1 MDTLPEARPLGTSH
15 PLHQTAEKYRE
26 EAKAKFMDVPVRAV
40 LLHTLFQA
48 LLDQQQYR
56 ETADT
61 QGQGMAQLGRQLEL
75 PEVGW
80 GAAVIDESRQ
90 PMNHQDLIGKVGQF
104 SEIVLSKDV
113 IHRFNATHSLSP
125 AKTGTSTF
133 LLEVGLRASGV
144 ETAWAILEMISGLS
158 ALQVIGLQIRREGLR
173 RGGLANEVQKLMCL
187 YRLVL
192 HNPSNQC
199 YLNAFAYMYLW
210 CHCRLEAP
218 EYQLFGTNF
227 QAWRDVLLHSS
238 KATYHQQ
245 VAILAKPVER
255 MEATCFPAR
264 CCRFHDACYPY
275 SGSAASASHLGG
287 SMGN

>member
-1 MDTLPEARPLGTSH
+1 M
-15 PLHQTAEKYRE
+15 
-26 EAKAKFMDVPVRAV
+26 
-40 LLHTLFQA
+40 
-48 LLDQQQYR
+48 
-56 ETADT
+56 
-61 QGQGMAQLGRQLEL
+61 
-75 PEVGW
+75 
-80 GAAVIDESRQ
+80 IDESRQ

-218 EYQLFGTNF
+218 EYQLFGTKI
-227 QAWRDVLLHSS
+227 QAWRDVLYTAQRPLTISRLPSWRSLLRGWRQPASQHDVADFMMHVIRILDPPQLQ
-238 KATYHQQ
+238 ATW
-245 VAILAKPVER
+245 
-255 MEATCFPAR
+255 EARWETEQGIVCQ
-264 CCRFHDACYPY
+264 D
-275 SGSAASASHLGG
+275 SGRLSCPIVLPLLLYIKH
-287 SMGN
+287 